1 MDQPDTKPSY
11 WKAATEEL
19 RRQVSSEIYDNW
31 FKNLTPTEPT
41 QDSLT
46 LQTDDSF
53 AAIWL
58 QDNYIHLIEETIQQ
72 LTNRPMLVTVE
83 YASAKNLPHKAKKKN
98 NHSLNNHVQ
107 VGQDS
112 LRKLNPD
119 YTFETFVT
127 AESNQSAQLA
137 CITAAHNPGTYANPI
152 CIHGETGLGKTH
164 LLHACAQEA
173 HKLFPNLQILYR
185 TTEQFIDDLVQAT
198 QQRTLHRFRSNY
210 RSTDIL
216 LIDDVQF
223 LARNPT
229 MQEEFYRLFNDIHT
243 HGKQI
248 LLTSDRPLSQ
258 IPQLEGALIAR
269 FQTGLTP
276 AINRPDY
283 DTRLQILQAKAEH
296 LQVKIDPEV
305 TSFLAESIQANIRR
319 LEGALNCLGHLQ
331 KLKKNEVVDLPLA
344 QQILGDI
351 LQEEAEQHNSIPPE
365 EIQKQ
370 VAFRFH
376 LKISDLTGPRRPN
389 KIAVPRQI
397 AMYLCRNL
405 TNLSLKEIGE
415 IFGGRDHGT
424 VIHACNT
431 VENRMDIEPAFLES
445 VKALH
450 GELTQSDVQPTGK
463 D

>member
-1 MDQPDTKPSY
+1 MSQPDTKPSY
-11 WKAATEEL
+11 WKAASEEL
-19 RRQVSSEIYDNW
+19 RRQVSSEIYENW
-31 FKNLTPTEPT
+31 FKNLTPQEPT
-41 QDSLT
+41 QDGLT

-58 QDNYIHLIEETIQQ
+58 QDNYVHLIQETIQQ
-72 LTNRPMLVTVE
+72 LTNRPMLVTVQ
-83 YASAKNLPHKAKKKN
+83 YASKNNFSPKPKKKTQRYFDAQ
-98 NHSLNNHVQ
+98 LQ
-107 VGQDS
+107 AGQDS

-137 CITAAHNPGTYANPI
+137 CLTAAHNPGTYANPI
-152 CIHGETGLGKTH
+152 CIQGETGLGKTH

-173 HKLFPNLQILYR
+173 HKLFPDLKILYR
-185 TTEQFIDDLVQAT
+185 TTEQLIDDLLQAT
-198 QQRTLHRFRSNY
+198 HQRTVHRFRSHY

-216 LIDDVQF
+216 LVDDVHF

-258 IPQLEGALIAR
+258 VPQLESTLITK
-269 FQTGLTP
+269 FQSGLTP
-276 AINRPDY
+276 TINRPDY
-283 DTRLQILQAKAEH
+283 DTRHKILQAKAEQ
-296 LQVKIDPEV
+296 LQVQIHPEV

-331 KLKKNEVVDLPLA
+331 KLKKNQVVDLPLA

-365 EIQKQ
+365 EIQRQ

-445 VKALH
+445 VRALH
-450 GELTQSDVQPTGK
+450 GELTQSEVSPTGK